1 MREGAGAPAPGDLT
15 HGARLHRA
23 ARVRAAGFSDFFLL
37 PAAALCPGLRLRA
50 FSTHPPPAMN
60 TFEHQLHA
68 SQDDDL
74 PMASKAIFGAAFG
87 KLDDKIDETRMDGA
101 TMERLRAT
109 AVEMGMQM
117 PDFVRLCL
125 RVAVWGED
133 HMASIAVQQIRRVTG
148 RAGNVSGPGGTAR

>member
-1 MREGAGAPAPGDLT
+1 M
-15 HGARLHRA
+15 
-23 ARVRAAGFSDFFLL
+23 
-37 PAAALCPGLRLRA
+37 
-50 FSTHPPPAMN
+50 
-60 TFEHQLHA
+60 TFEHQHHSA
-68 SQDDDL
+68 DDNDV
-74 PMASKAIFGAAFG
+74 PMGSKAVFGAAFG
-87 KLDDKIDETRMDGA
+87 KLDDKVDETRMDGA

-148 RAGNVSGPGGTAR
+148 RAGSVSGFGGTAQ

>member
-1 MREGAGAPAPGDLT
+1 
-15 HGARLHRA
+15 
-23 ARVRAAGFSDFFLL
+23 
-37 PAAALCPGLRLRA
+37 
-50 FSTHPPPAMN
+50 MN
-60 TFEHQLHA
+60 TLQHDHHGPEH
-68 SQDDDL
+68 DEV
-74 PMASKAIFGAAFG
+74 PMGSKAVFGAAFG
-87 KLDDKIDETRMDGA
+87 KLDDKLDETRMDGA

-148 RAGNVSGPGGTAR
+148 RAGSVSGSGGTAR